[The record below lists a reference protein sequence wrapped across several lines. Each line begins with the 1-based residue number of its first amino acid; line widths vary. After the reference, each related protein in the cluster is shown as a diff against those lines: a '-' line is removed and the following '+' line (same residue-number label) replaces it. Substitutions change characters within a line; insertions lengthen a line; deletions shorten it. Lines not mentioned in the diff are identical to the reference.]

1 MTTQKLYYQ
10 DSHMMAFD
18 ARVLACEQTPKG
30 WEIVLDATAF
40 FPEGGG
46 QASDTGTLGDVHV
59 LSSKET
65 GETVV
70 HLCDGELA
78 VGARVH
84 GCVDAEPRMIRMQM
98 HSGEH
103 IVSGL
108 IHKRFGYHNVG
119 FHMNLERIVIDFDG
133 ALPEEAIAEIEEEAN
148 RAVWRNI
155 PLHIWTPAEEEL
167 PGVNYRTKRALPWPV
182 RIVEV
187 PGYDT
192 CACCGTHVKTTGEI
206 GLIKIFSAVPFRG
219 GTRMELACGLAA
231 LREINTLFVQN
242 RQVSRLLSVPQKET
256 GAGAQAILKQLEQ
269 TKFTV
274 VKLRAEQAQR
284 IADSFAGKGDS
295 IYFAESMDGNALRE
309 LTEAIVGKCGGKAC
323 VFSKTSDGFNYCVAD
338 RTGNVQ
344 PLCKAMNA
352 ALNGRGGGKSG
363 FCQGTVKADEE
374 KIRAFL
380 KENTNLSV

>member
-1 MTTQKLYYQ
+1 MTTRKLYYQ
-10 DSHMMAFD
+10 DSHILEFD
-18 ARVLACEQTPKG
+18 AGVLACEQTEKG

-46 QASDTGTLGDVHV
+46 QASDTGTLGGVNV
-59 LSSKET
+59 LSSREV
-65 GETVV
+65 GQAVV
-70 HLCDGELA
+70 HLCDGALS
-78 VGARVH
+78 VGACVH

-119 FHMNLERIVIDFDG
+119 FHMDLERVVIDFDG
-133 ALPEEAIAEIEEEAN
+133 AVPEDAVAEIEQEAN
-148 RAVWRNI
+148 RAVWRNLE
-155 PLHIWTPAEEEL
+155 LHIWIPSEEEL
-167 PGVNYRTKRALPWPV
+167 PGVTYRTKRTLPWPV

-192 CACCGTHVKTTGEI
+192 CACCGTHVKSTGEI
-206 GLIKIFSAVPFRG
+206 GLIKIFSSIPFRG

-231 LREINTLFVQN
+231 LREINMLFDQN
-242 RQVSRLLSVPQKET
+242 RKVSRLMSVPQKET
-256 GAGAQAILKQLEQ
+256 AAGARSVLAQLEQ
-269 TKFTV
+269 AKFTV
-274 VKLRAEQAQR
+274 VKLRREQAQR
-284 IADSFAGKGDS
+284 IADTFAGKGDS
-295 IYFAESMDGNALRE
+295 VYFAEDLDGTALRE
-309 LTEAIVGKCGGKAC
+309 LTEAIVSRCGGKAF
-323 VFSKTSDGFNYCVAD
+323 VFGKTSDGFHYCVAD
-338 RTGNVQ
+338 RAGNVQ
-344 PLCKAMNA
+344 ALCKAMNA
-352 ALNGRGGGKSG
+352 TLSGRGGGKPG

>member
-18 ARVLACEQTPKG
+18 ARVLSCEQTPKG

-46 QASDTGTLGDVHV
+46 QASDTGLLGGVHV
-59 LSSKET
+59 LSSKEV
-65 GETVV
+65 GQTVV
-70 HLCDGELA
+70 HLCDGALH
-78 VGARVH
+78 VGTCVH

-119 FHMNLERIVIDFDG
+119 FHMDLERVVIDFDG
-133 ALPEEAIAEIEEEAN
+133 SVSEEAAAEIELEAN

-167 PGVNYRTKRALPWPV
+167 PGVVYRTKRALPWPV

-206 GLIKIFSAVPFRG
+206 GLIKIFSVIPFRG
-219 GTRMELACGLAA
+219 GTRMELACGAAA
-231 LREINTLFVQN
+231 LREINTLFDQN
-242 RQVSRLLSVPQKET
+242 RKVSRLLSVPQKET
-256 GAGAQAILKQLEQ
+256 AAGAQSVLAQLEQ
-269 TKFTV
+269 TKFAL
-274 VKLRAEQAQR
+274 VKLRREQAQM
-284 IADSFAGKGDS
+284 IADSFADKGDS
-295 IYFAESMDGNALRE
+295 IYFTESMDGTALRE
-309 LTEAIVGKCGGKAC
+309 LTEAIVGKCGGKAF
-323 VFSKTSDGFNYCVAD
+323 VFSRSDEGFNYCIASRQED
-338 RTGNVQ
+338 IR
-344 PLCKAMNA
+344 PLCKDLNA
-352 ALNGRGGGKSG
+352 ALSGRGGGKPG
-363 FCQGTVKADEE
+363 FCQGTVKASQAE
-374 KIRAFL
+374 ISSFL
-380 KENTNLSV
+380 ENP

>member
-10 DSHMMAFD
+10 DSHILNFD
-18 ARVLACEQTPKG
+18 ATVLSCEQTDKG

-40 FPEGGG
+40 YPEGGG
-46 QASDTGTLGDVHV
+46 QASDTGTLDGANV
-59 LSSKET
+59 LASKEA
-65 GETVV
+65 GEAVV
-70 HLCDGELA
+70 HLCDSALG
-78 VGARVH
+78 VGTRVH

-133 ALPEEAIAEIEEEAN
+133 ALPEEAIAEIEQEAN
-148 RAVWRNI
+148 RAVWRNL
-155 PLHIWTPAEEEL
+155 PLHIWTPAQEEL
-167 PGVNYRTKRALPWPV
+167 PNVSYRTKRALPWPV

-187 PGYDT
+187 PGYDI

-206 GLIKIFSAVPFRG
+206 GLIKIFSSIAFRG

-231 LREINTLFVQN
+231 LREINVLFDQN

-256 GAGAQAILKQLEQ
+256 AAGAQSVLAQLEQ
-269 TKFTV
+269 AKFTV
-274 VKLRAEQAQR
+274 VKLRREQAKR
-284 IADSFAGKGDS
+284 IAEGFADKGDAV
-295 IYFAESMDGNALRE
+295 YFAEGLDGTALRE
-309 LTEAIVGKCGGKAC
+309 LTEEIVSRCGGKAF

-338 RTGNVQ
+338 RNGNVQ
-344 PLCKAMNA
+344 ALCKAMNA
-352 ALNGRGGGKSG
+352 ELNGRGGGKPG
-363 FCQGTVKADEE
+363 FCQGTVKACEE
-374 KIRAFL
+374 EIRAFL
-380 KENTNLSV
+380 RME